1 MKDKNLQKSIEEL
14 TFYIENVQLTDIEKR
29 ETASALS
36 SYLRHRGI
44 YATITEI
51 YRYIN
56 REIDFTQIRSRLQE
70 AFEAKT
76 EKEYIKVLNDQ
87 VL

>member
-1 MKDKNLQKSIEEL
+1 MEDETLQKYIEKL
-14 TFYIENVQLTDIEKR
+14 TFYIENFQLTNTEKR
-29 ETASALS
+29 EMASTLS
-36 SYLRHRGI
+36 AYLRHRGI